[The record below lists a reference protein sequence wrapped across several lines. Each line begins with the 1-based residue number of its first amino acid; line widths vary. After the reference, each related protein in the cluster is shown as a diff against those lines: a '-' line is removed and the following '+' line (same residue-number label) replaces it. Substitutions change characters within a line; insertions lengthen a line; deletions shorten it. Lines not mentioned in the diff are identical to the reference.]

1 MRSISHVQGD
11 ERGARTT
18 SAMFKVMKGARSVS
32 HVHGDGRGRRASA
45 M

>member
-1 MRSISHVQGD
+1 MYKVMKG
-11 ERGARTT
+11 GARTM

-32 HVHGDGRGRRASA
+32 HVHGDGRGGGGGGGRASA